1 MTSKASKTDKQRIT
15 PGPKPD
21 ILKIKGNWQDA
32 IKKSLKK
39 KKPESGWPK

>member
-1 MTSKASKTDKQRIT
+1 MRKTTDTKTPRQ

-32 IKKSLKK
+32 IKKLLKK